1 MAKEFAKDFYR
12 SRRWQD
18 CRRAYGQKRGW
29 LCEECLGRNVLS
41 YGEIVHHKIPLTA
54 ENIDDPE
61 IAYGFNNLELVCR
74 QCHDEL
80 HGKLRE
86 RKRYHFDENHEIVI
100 EEPLEA
106 VDEQSKIL

>member
-1 MAKEFAKDFYR
+1 MAKEFAKDFYH

-41 YGEIVHHKIPLTA
+41 YGEIVHHKIPLTP

-74 QCHDEL
+74 QCHAEL
-80 HGKLRE
+80 HDK
-86 RKRYHFDENHEIVI
+86 RKQHRRYTFGPDGEIIIQDPPGSDENCDA
-100 EEPLEA
+100 P
-106 VDEQSKIL
+106 